1 MFAKGTGDCS
11 LSDMDRLSMGS
22 VNSLEADNG
31 TDYMESNCI
40 HDPNKLCDFK
50 ALDGKILK
58 TVDAVYQEVE
68 SENDC
73 K

>member
-1 MFAKGTGDCS
+1 MFSKGTGDCF

-22 VNSLEADNG
+22 VNSLEIENG

-40 HDPNKLCDFK
+40 NDPNKLCDFK

-58 TVDAVYQEVE
+58 TVDAVYQEVD